1 MQAVGKKGDHL
12 TSPLLHRWRM
22 ERWWTSGRWWY
33 STLYPCLHEARR
45 LEFQRFHR
53 LRTSID
59 WTLRIVW
66 TKLNVDFTTPQTA
79 HYDDRRKGSE
89 ILRFCDL
96 QGAPGTSDWRFQNR
110 AAEVSPSGLRGPL
123 QTPREYIQ
131 TLALA
136 CSSSNCTPSPIQP
149 SDLIAWLPDLT

>member
-66 TKLNVDFTTPQTA
+66 TKLNVDFTTATNRSTMTTGKKAQ
-79 HYDDRRKGSE
+79 KSCGC
-89 ILRFCDL
+89 CDL

-149 SDLIAWLPDLT
+149 SDLIA